1 MRPASRS
8 ADRMK
13 YICEAC
19 KERIEPD
26 PRGKIRVEGVTHSSA
41 PEGMGLGASAVSPG
55 LPPVPEDAV

>member
-1 MRPASRS
+1 
-8 ADRMK
+8 MK